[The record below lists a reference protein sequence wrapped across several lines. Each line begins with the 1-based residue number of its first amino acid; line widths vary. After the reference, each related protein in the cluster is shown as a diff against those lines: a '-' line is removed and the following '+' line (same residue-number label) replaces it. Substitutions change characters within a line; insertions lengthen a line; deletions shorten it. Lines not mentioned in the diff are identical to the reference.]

1 MFRHL
6 TAAAAIFGLLAAQ
19 PAVAELA
26 CNSPA
31 ELAALQFRQF
41 QAILN
46 VAALKCEGSG
56 FDYAGGYNAFVERA
70 RPALEDNAL
79 RLGALFT
86 RMGRSS
92 GYIDHYETEL
102 FNEVQ
107 GGSES
112 VANYCRT
119 SANLMA
125 RVGSTST
132 ADLAALAA
140 EIVGSP
146 YGGRACQIRWA
157 DNDR

>member
-1 MFRHL
+1 MCRRL
-6 TAAAAIFGLLAAQ
+6 TAAAAIFGFLVTQ
-19 PAVAELA
+19 PAAAELA
-26 CNSPA
+26 CNPPA

-56 FDYAGGYNAFVERA
+56 FDYAGGYNAFVERT
-70 RPALEDNAL
+70 RPALEDNAH
-79 RLGALFT
+79 RLAALFT
-86 RMGRSS
+86 RMGRSPD
-92 GYIDHYETEL
+92 YIDHYATEL
-102 FNEVQ
+102 FNQVQ
-107 GGSES
+107 GGSQS

-119 SANLMA
+119 SANLMV
-125 RVGSTST
+125 RVGGTST

-157 DNDR
+157 DNGR